1 MNIVKGIGQGLMG
14 IGLEKPEYKVV
25 EKGEVKSYSVPFQIL
40 SYFRHK
46 RPVRNYSLMQDF
58 SPGSTPLF

>member
-25 EKGEVKSYSVPFQIL
+25 EKGEVKSYSVPF
-40 SYFRHK
+40 
-46 RPVRNYSLMQDF
+46 
-58 SPGSTPLF
+58 